1 MIMAYY
7 NRQYTFNTKYKKTK
21 KLIVALCV
29 VLVLCFVIISVIGL
43 IANSDSIQSN
53 NINNAILENTQLKY
67 TIEEQ
72 NEKIAELNAQI
83 DSLKMQL
90 ENGAQ
95 LQEEEPYQPNQ
106 EQDDGQTPQAFNN
119 NPTTPRDEIEN

>member
-1 MIMAYY
+1 MAYY
-7 NRQYTFNTKYKKTK
+7 NRQYTFNPKYKKTK
-21 KLIVALCV
+21 KLIIALCI

-43 IANSDSIQSN
+43 IANSDSIEN
-53 NINNAILENTQLKY
+53 KNINNAIFENTQLKY

-90 ENGAQ
+90 ENGGELPQ
-95 LQEEEPYQPNQ
+95 EEPYQPEE
-106 EQDDGQTPQAFNN
+106 EQQVEEAPQAYNN
-119 NPTTPRDEIEN
+119 NPTTPRDELNN